1 MENVKEI
8 ILSRFGCSEQDAVHI
23 VSMLENMDKSLVTM
37 LENWVANSNYSSTEE
52 YAGYSVDSLQRD
64 YGMNFVAALLT
75 IDWIIKDPKQAI
87 PALEGGIM

>member
-8 ILSRFGCSEQDAVHI
+8 ILSRFGCSEQDAVQI
-23 VSMLENMDKSLVTM
+23 VSMLENMDKSLVPM
-37 LENWVANSNYSSTEE
+37 LENWVANSNYSNTEE
-52 YAGYSVDSLQRD
+52 YSGYSMDSLQRD